1 MTPACLC
8 PHQWLADTCSQS
20 RLAIM
25 QARLQ
30 DVNNLVKIKN
40 PSLLLQVG
48 RGGGGRYFTCFHTL
62 FAVPQLQKP
71 SRGASPG
78 DMNASMASRV
88 SHHY

>member
-1 MTPACLC
+1 MTRACLC
-8 PHQWLADTCSQS
+8 PHQWLTDARSQS

-48 RGGGGRYFTCFHTL
+48 RGGGGRYFT
-62 FAVPQLQKP
+62 
-71 SRGASPG
+71 
-78 DMNASMASRV
+78 
-88 SHHY
+88 